1 MPEPHLRAADV
12 DREAVARRLDH
23 HLASGRITVAE
34 YEDRSARAW
43 AAKTYGEL
51 AELTAD
57 LPAEPAEHRV
67 SLAKE
72 PPAGATRPAQ
82 QHAGQPACGPWARG
96 GSLRAA
102 WAGWLTTGLIVLT
115 IWLATS
121 LSSGELLPFW
131 PIWVIGPWGAALLA
145 RTLVAA
151 PARRNRSSLRA

>member
-12 DREAVARRLDH
+12 DREAVARRLDA
-23 HLASGRITVAE
+23 HLSTGRITVAE
-34 YEDRSARAW
+34 YEERSARAW

-57 LPAEPAEHRV
+57 LPPEPAGHPV
-67 SLAKE
+67 SLAKQ
-72 PPAGATRPAQ
+72 PAAAADRP
-82 QHAGQPACGPWARG
+82 AGQPACGPWAWG

-115 IWLATS
+115 VWLATS

-131 PIWVIGPWGAALLA
+131 PIWVIGPWGAVLLA

-151 PARRNRSSLRA
+151 PARRGGPSLRA

>member
-12 DREAVARRLDH
+12 DREAVARRLDA
-23 HLASGRITVAE
+23 HLSSGRITVAE
-34 YEDRSARAW
+34 YEERSARAW
-43 AAKTYGEL
+43 SAKTYGEL

-57 LPAEPAEHRV
+57 LPPEPAEHRV

-72 PPAGATRPAQ
+72 PTAVSVQSAAG
-82 QHAGQPACGPWARG
+82 PACGPRGWG

-115 IWLATS
+115 VWLATS

-131 PIWVIGPWGAALLA
+131 PVWVIGPWGAVLLA

-151 PARRNRSSLRA
+151 PARNGRPSLRG